1 MIKENVLSALNAL
14 GFRPEKIEEF
24 GYRIDY
30 EGFTILYSEE
40 EDESK
45 SIYFISPG
53 VYEITAANRA
63 AVLEAMIALTCDIKY
78 VQPVIVFDDRVWL
91 NYQHYIGDNEVT
103 PELVEH
109 MIHVLAVATVKFHNI
124 INQEDV

>member
-124 INQEDV
+124 INQEEV